1 MLGEDK
7 ESSGDGSQWTIYLKM
22 VKMVNLIYVYFTI
35 LKNNF
40 KTEKINWTCQ
50 KFELASLNEL

>member
-1 MLGEDK
+1 
-7 ESSGDGSQWTIYLKM
+7 M